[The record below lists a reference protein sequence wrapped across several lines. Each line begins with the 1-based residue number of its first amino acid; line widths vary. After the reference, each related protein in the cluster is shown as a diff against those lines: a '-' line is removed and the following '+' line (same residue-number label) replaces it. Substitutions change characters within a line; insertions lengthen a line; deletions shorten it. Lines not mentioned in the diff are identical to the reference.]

1 LEIPY
6 FRAVRGNFSPTK
18 LICFEQVRGFESLFF
33 RGGLFSYVGE
43 FAKQYFLEAG
53 HDGAP
58 NEIEADKGE
67 EVFKDFNRYV
77 NSHFGKD
84 SLINLM
90 NTTENTHG
98 YFGTDEYKIRMINIY
113 WNSYQDSKNEK

>member
-1 LEIPY
+1 MPRTDWYSFPRNEWY
-6 FRAVRGNFSPTK
+6 
-18 LICFEQVRGFESLFF
+18 SLSVFC
-33 RGGLFSYVGE
+33 R
-43 FAKQYFLEAG
+43 

-67 EVFKDFNRYV
+67 EVFKDFNKYV
-77 NSHFGKD
+77 DNHFGKD

-90 NTTENTHG
+90 NTTENTHV

>member
-1 LEIPY
+1 MRYLNRKVEK
-6 FRAVRGNFSPTK
+6 V
-18 LICFEQVRGFESLFF
+18 LVELFESRNL
-33 RGGLFSYVGE
+33 R
-43 FAKQYFLEAG
+43 G

-67 EVFKDFNRYV
+67 EVFKDFNKYV
-77 NSHFGKD
+77 DNHFGKD

-90 NTTENTHG
+90 NTTENTHV